1 MIPILIDMAERSPA
15 LTFQHPDYPERFG
28 GRIPRA
34 IRMLR
39 RAGMGKAIAL
49 GGADYWAWVDSDGS
63 VSAIAPP
70 GLDDGNNCK
79 IPLQPED
86 FAVLAYHDPVAC
98 SLKDLLHLYLNHFPD
113 RAAAVSA
120 APSEIFPCKFKLQV
134 SEQPAPIDI
143 ESALRKV
150 SPRGFT
156 PYWQFEPLATF
167 FERRTFRRRFGLS
180 KLKLAGY
187 GQRYLEEQVQE
198 VKDNMKSLLAKRSQQ
213 VLTTGFCVERS
224 QVPGAIVIHVQ
235 MEAFLGT
242 L

>member
-1 MIPILIDMAERSPA
+1 MIPTLIDMAERSPA
-15 LTFQHPDYPERFG
+15 LTFQYPDYPERFG
-28 GRIPRA
+28 GRVPRA

-39 RAGMGKAIAL
+39 QVEWGGAIAL
-49 GGADYWAWVDSDGS
+49 GGADYWAWVDSDGR

-70 GLDDGNNCK
+70 GLDDDNTCK

-86 FAVLAYHDPVAC
+86 FAVLAYHDLATY
-98 SLKDLLHLYLNHFPD
+98 SLKELLHLYLNHFPD

-134 SEQPAPIDI
+134 SGQPTPIDI

-150 SPRGFT
+150 SPTGFT
-156 PYWQFEPLATF
+156 PYWQFDPLATF
-167 FERRTFRRRFGLS
+167 FERRTFRRRFGVS

-187 GQRYLEEQVQE
+187 GRPYLEEQVQK
-198 VKDNMKSLLAKRSQQ
+198 VKDNMKSLLAGRSQQ

-224 QVPGAIVIHVQ
+224 EVPGATIIHVQ
-235 MEAFLGT
+235 MEAFIGML
-242 L
+242 